1 MILTEDVLNSIRK
14 SVLNTEKMQIENF
27 NNFVDFKGE
36 TLEQLCA
43 FLPFLENVQ
52 AKLENGKMQVEVKPK
67 IVEIDDYMKKRAN
80 ASVWNYEQRRKLY
93 DPEYEMLEKFLNLD
107 EEKEKEVSYKKLEK
121 SKYKIIEKAKQF
133 LDSKFEID
141 DNECYLM
148 LVNEF
153 TSIDVSA
160 EFLRKLAFV
169 IRRFDFLFI
178 VPIFDEET
186 DELKYV
192 RVLTGYDKAI
202 K

>member
-27 NNFVDFKGE
+27 NSFVDFKGE

-153 TSIDVSA
+153 TYVDVSA